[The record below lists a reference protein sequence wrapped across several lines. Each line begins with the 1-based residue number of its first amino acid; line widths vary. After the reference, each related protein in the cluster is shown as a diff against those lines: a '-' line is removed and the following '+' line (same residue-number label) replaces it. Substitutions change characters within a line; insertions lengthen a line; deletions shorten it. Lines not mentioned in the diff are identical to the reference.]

1 MCLIFSYLN
10 CDACYIFQQA
20 YMPILLKI
28 SGLSATL
35 LFLLQ
40 RFGGIRPGSAERLPQ
55 DGSEGDE
62 ERDGNG
68 CDIYPP

>member
-1 MCLIFSYLN
+1 MCLIFSYLK
-10 CDACYIFQQA
+10 CDACCIFQQA

-40 RFGGIRPGSAERLPQ
+40 RLGGVSPGSAQRLPQ
-55 DGSEGDE
+55 DGGEGDE

-68 CDIYPP
+68 CDIYLP